1 MEGSTST
8 ARQVKSPPQTYR
20 VGESNRETIKIG
32 LISVADVV
40 SALTIQFFFLI
51 CSTMEIAT
59 SIIRINAFSLRKPI
73 TDLAGLKTKPRT
85 ESTRPSRIPPILLP
99 RVLKPYST
107 PLTTD
112 FRPPVNELT
121 ITPIVVITAR
131 TTAETVR
138 PYFLK
143 VSHHLSEW
151 WSSL

>member
-1 MEGSTST
+1 
-8 ARQVKSPPQTYR
+8 
-20 VGESNRETIKIG
+20 
-32 LISVADVV
+32 
-40 SALTIQFFFLI
+40 
-51 CSTMEIAT
+51 MEIAT

-131 TTAETVR
+131 TTAETIRCNAGDEKTSRVAKEIKLNLIYR
-138 PYFLK
+138 TG
-143 VSHHLSEW
+143 
-151 WSSL
+151 